1 MVDIFIIHA
10 GEDEGYIHN
19 ELVPYLNDNGEG
31 AAKILIM
38 SSKKDKTFKD
48 KASDYFE
55 LWRVEVRQK
64 IKKAQAVIVVLSPAA
79 VNKDKFSTMGWEVR
93 QARKLNKMIL
103 LHELTDTPVSSTEM
117 PEYLKMEDKFTK
129 VKSVPEPKMT
139 KEEIKERIDNFDK
152 GYYQIF
158 TKKYAE
164 APQEVLSEH
173 SAELLEQYKMF
184 QKTSEDL
191 VVRRQEVNSFYITVN
206 SAMAAVLGLVLGLVH
221 YPVNFLIIGFMSIVG
236 IILDISWIGILE
248 SYGTLNSAKMKLI
261 NLIEEQLPVP
271 LYDLEWRIMSDKLN
285 SRKYVSFTD
294 SEKRVPKLFLC
305 VYVFVLAISAAV
317 LLSLIKI

>member
-1 MVDIFIIHA
+1 MNLQI
-10 GEDEGYIHN
+10 
-19 ELVPYLNDNGEG
+19 
-31 AAKILIM
+31 
-38 SSKKDKTFKD
+38 
-48 KASDYFE
+48 
-55 LWRVEVRQK
+55 RQ
-64 IKKAQAVIVVLSPAA
+64 S
-79 VNKDKFSTMGWEVR
+79 
-93 QARKLNKMIL
+93 
-103 LHELTDTPVSSTEM
+103 
-117 PEYLKMEDKFTK
+117 
-129 VKSVPEPKMT
+129 
-139 KEEIKERIDNFDK
+139 
-152 GYYQIF
+152 
-158 TKKYAE
+158 